1 MVPKSERFEM
11 RLEPA
16 TVDRIDA
23 WRERQ
28 GDRPSRA
35 EAIRRLIDV
44 GLSMS
49 ASEGFRLTEGEK
61 LTTWLLTEV
70 LKHQKGYTDH
80 KTVDLLQEA
89 IHGGHYWAVK
99 WILPGILHN
108 HADSPIALREAVGIM
123 DMWSFIEEAFEKLSA
138 DELAI
143 LENELGHSF
152 TKSFIGFCGN
162 TESEHMGIAQFLV
175 EKMDRF
181 SRFKGREFNSHMPI
195 LDRYKRMAAIFETIR
210 PKLIGRGLS
219 VADLIDLLRR
229 PGTAS

>member
-70 LKHQKGYTDH
+70 LKHQKGYTDQ
-80 KTVDLLQEA
+80 KTVDLL
-89 IHGGHYWAVK
+89 HHMRLVLSLTL
-99 WILPGILHN
+99 ILFYSNL
-108 HADSPIALREAVGIM
+108 DSNFYRV
-123 DMWSFIEEAFEKLSA
+123 
-138 DELAI
+138 
-143 LENELGHSF
+143 
-152 TKSFIGFCGN
+152 
-162 TESEHMGIAQFLV
+162 
-175 EKMDRF
+175 
-181 SRFKGREFNSHMPI
+181 
-195 LDRYKRMAAIFETIR
+195 
-210 PKLIGRGLS
+210 
-219 VADLIDLLRR
+219 
-229 PGTAS
+229 